1 MDIAGGH
8 HGERGRCG
16 IRALGSSLAKGG
28 TSTLALGAAL
38 LAAHLH
44 GAASVSNA
52 AAQAAAPERPPVVVL
67 ILDEFPGDNILGP
80 DGRID
85 ELRFP
90 ALAELV
96 NRATWYPNAS
106 TVYTATSMAV
116 PSILTG
122 RRPPPAD
129 GAPDEYSS
137 ESIYGA
143 LSRAG
148 YGIVDGEE
156 TTHVCPPELCAERE
170 IRPHPCRVRNCVFV
184 GPGRVSRFDRWL
196 RTIRPTSS
204 PTVWV
209 KHLLIPHR
217 PWIYLPDEATTQSS
231 YRLKGPVRG
240 MNRFGGP
247 RNAFLR
253 LHNFQRHL
261 LQLRFADRLV
271 GRLLSRLERQ
281 AMLDDALVV
290 ITSDHGYSFVG
301 GLHDHRHLSAANVHQ
316 IAPIP
321 LLVKAPEQEHPAVDM
336 AYATNVD
343 IAATITDLLGLPL
356 GYETD
361 GAPLRS
367 EAVRLRG
374 SPPLAEEVGLST
386 VDYEKRRVASRSRR
400 LRLFGFGRHGFWDG
414 IGPNR
419 DLVGEPLSRLRVRH
433 SRSERARF
441 VTARLFHNV
450 RRSTGIVPIH
460 VAGDLPARHWH
471 GGLDL
476 AVAVNGRVEAVG
488 RTFTVPGDRTRH
500 FAMLIPPRALREGRN
515 RVSLF
520 EVRGARTLYVLGV
533 A

>member
-1 MDIAGGH
+1 MDIASGH

-16 IRALGSSLAKGG
+16 IRALGASLAKGG

-44 GAASVSNA
+44 AAASVPNA
-52 AAQAAAPERPPVVVL
+52 VAQAAPPERPPVVVL
-67 ILDEFPGDNILGP
+67 ILDEFPGDNVLGP

-85 ELRFP
+85 RVRFP
-90 ALAELV
+90 AFAELA

-106 TVYTATSMAV
+106 TVYTATSRAV

-122 RRPPPAD
+122 RRPPPAG

-148 YGIVDGEE
+148 YVIVDGEE
-156 TTHVCPPELCAERE
+156 TTHVCLPELCAARE
-170 IRPHPCRVRNCVFV
+170 IRPRPCRVRNCVFV
-184 GPGRVSRFDRWL
+184 GHGRVTRFDRWL

-217 PWIYLPDEATTQSS
+217 PWIYLPDGATTQSS

-247 RNAFLR
+247 RSAFLR
-253 LHNFQRHL
+253 VHNLQRHL
-261 LQLRFADRLV
+261 LQLRFADRLL

-321 LLVKAPEQEHPAVDM
+321 LLVKAPKQEQSDVDM

-343 IAATITDLLGLPL
+343 IVPTIADLLGLPL

-374 SPPLAEEVGLST
+374 SPPLVEEVGRASCR
-386 VDYEKRRVASRSRR
+386 ERV
-400 LRLFGFGRHGFWDG
+400 
-414 IGPNR
+414 
-419 DLVGEPLSRLRVRH
+419 
-433 SRSERARF
+433 
-441 VTARLFHNV
+441 
-450 RRSTGIVPIH
+450 
-460 VAGDLPARHWH
+460 
-471 GGLDL
+471 
-476 AVAVNGRVEAVG
+476 
-488 RTFTVPGDRTRH
+488 
-500 FAMLIPPRALREGRN
+500 
-515 RVSLF
+515 
-520 EVRGARTLYVLGV
+520 
-533 A
+533 